1 MNSIELILLG
11 ILDVI
16 EYMILSNKLFKDKKI
31 NKFK

>member
-16 EYMILSNKLFKDKKI
+16 EYMILSNKLFKDK
-31 NKFK
+31 NK

>member
-16 EYMILSNKLFKDKKI
+16 EYMILSNKLFKDKK
-31 NKFK
+31 NK